1 MSKHRR
7 IVKKKNKKSK
17 KDINHMKKKINVL
30 SVDNF
35 ENRKYFI
42 FKFLNLFLF
51 KLNFFNIFK

>member
-1 MSKHRR
+1 M
-7 IVKKKNKKSK
+7 KKKNKKSK
-17 KDINHMKKKINVL
+17 NDINYMKKIINVL

-51 KLNFFNIFK
+51 QLNFLIFLNE